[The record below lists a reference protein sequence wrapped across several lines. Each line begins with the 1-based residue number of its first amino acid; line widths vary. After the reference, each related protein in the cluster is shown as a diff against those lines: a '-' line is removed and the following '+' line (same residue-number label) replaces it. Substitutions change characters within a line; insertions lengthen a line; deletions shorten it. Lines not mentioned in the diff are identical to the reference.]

1 MLDVQ
6 KEKGLKPLVG
16 WVKGR
21 LIELFTYLGAFDIV
35 SEYQI
40 QMMATRICTRY
51 YYWTATELDYAFEC
65 FANGDYGKL
74 YHINHKNGEPSAI
87 NPQDLMEAFQS
98 YEVDLLT
105 ERGRIEEERM
115 KEEQAKKDAEEAKK
129 PHGLEAWK
137 LYCEQNG
144 LDPKTHKLTQVKLH
158 NVNEELHPERDE
170 RGIIIKK

>member
-1 MLDVQ
+1 MLSVQ
-6 KEKGLKPLVG
+6 RERGLKPLVG

-35 SEYQI
+35 SEYQV
-40 QMMATRICTRY
+40 QMMATRICARY
-51 YYWTATELDYAFEC
+51 NYWTVAELDYAFEC

-87 NPQDLMEAFQS
+87 NPQDIMEALQK
-98 YEVDLLT
+98 YEADLLE
-105 ERGRIEEERM
+105 ERGRAEEERM
-115 KEEQAKKDAEEAKK
+115 KEERAKQAAEDAKK

-158 NVNEELHPERDE
+158 NVNEELYPEHDE